1 MRKEENKEEHANE
14 MKRPKLTEEDKEEN
28 VVLRSSGDLLEMVQ
42 SELLSESIYS
52 TNKLR

>member
-1 MRKEENKEEHANE
+1 
-14 MKRPKLTEEDKEEN
+14 MKKASLTEEDKEEDM
-28 VVLRSSGDLLEMVQ
+28 VLRSNGDLLEMVL